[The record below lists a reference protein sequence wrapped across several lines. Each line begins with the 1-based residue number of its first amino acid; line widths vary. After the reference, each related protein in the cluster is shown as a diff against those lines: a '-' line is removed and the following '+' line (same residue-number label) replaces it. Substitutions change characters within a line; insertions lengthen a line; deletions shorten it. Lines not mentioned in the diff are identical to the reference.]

1 VQKSSCAS
9 PVLIH
14 AVCYMFCLFW
24 GGSYASPPPAHQT
37 HWICGDICVYIYI
50 YIYIYMAMINKTL
63 YRAWDVSGHN
73 YFGVCVFWN
82 FDYLKGSKIRP
93 SAFSHARW
101 RLSGQ
106 RNWITLPALKTSI
119 LRSIGHHFGTI
130 WGSRVSLGAPLGPRS
145 EKRGPRSEEGTK
157 TQRNW
162 SPFWLGTKIRQVA
175 HI

>member
-1 VQKSSCAS
+1 MCISRAHPCCLLHVLFILGWVVCLSSPCT
-9 PVLIH
+9 PNTLDMWRH
-14 AVCYMFCLFW
+14 LC
-24 GGSYASPPPAHQT
+24 
-37 HWICGDICVYIYI
+37 
-50 YIYIYMAMINKTL
+50 IYMAMINKTL

-82 FDYLKGSKIRP
+82 FDYLKGSNIRP